1 MWAARGLLLLVV
13 VVNPKRIIYNY
24 GDGSYYIGSVD
35 ENGRPSGE
43 GEFHNSTGQLTY
55 KGNFTGGNWHGWGT
69 WYGKHGDIYEGEFV
83 GGQGDGRGTWYTD
96 KNEMIV
102 GEFKNHTVHGQAT
115 WYYGPDKSI
124 RLHGSF
130 KRGHVHGNGTMYMKN
145 GRRYVGMFKKGYA
158 HGLGKLLNEE
168 GDVIFKGNFKNGVP
182 EDALNLGEG
191 DLDMDDFMNTEF
203 PMVMMMTLGH

>member
-1 MWAARGLLLLVV
+1 VGARGLLLLIV

-43 GEFHNSTGQLTY
+43 GEFHNREGQLTY
-55 KGNFTGGNWHGWGT
+55 RGNFTGGNWHGWGT
-69 WYGKHGDIYEGEFV
+69 WYGKHGDIYEGQFV
-83 GGQGDGRGTWYTD
+83 GGQGEGRGTWYTD

-158 HGLGKLLNEE
+158 HGFGKLLNEE

-191 DLDMDDFMNTEF
+191 DLNMDDFMNTEF

>member
-1 MWAARGLLLLVV
+1 
-13 VVNPKRIIYNY
+13 
-24 GDGSYYIGSVD
+24 
-35 ENGRPSGE
+35 
-43 GEFHNSTGQLTY
+43 
-55 KGNFTGGNWHGWGT
+55 
-69 WYGKHGDIYEGEFV
+69 V
-83 GGQGDGRGTWYTD
+83 GGQGDGRGTWYTA

-102 GEFKNHTVHGQAT
+102 GEFKNHTVDGQAT

-145 GRRYVGMFKKGYA
+145 GHRYVGMFKKGYA
-158 HGLGKLLNEE
+158 HGFGKLLNEE

-191 DLDMDDFMNTEF
+191 DLNMDDFMNTEF
-203 PMVMMMTLGH
+203 PMVMMMTLSH